1 MNMMFDVTFE
11 WDENKNRINIK
22 KHGIS
27 FEEAKTVFNDRDSV
41 VLDDEEHSQDED
53 RFIILGVSKS
63 ANLLMVCHCI
73 REEDII
79 RIITARKATK
89 TEFKKYRRN

>member
-1 MNMMFDVTFE
+1 MFDVTFE